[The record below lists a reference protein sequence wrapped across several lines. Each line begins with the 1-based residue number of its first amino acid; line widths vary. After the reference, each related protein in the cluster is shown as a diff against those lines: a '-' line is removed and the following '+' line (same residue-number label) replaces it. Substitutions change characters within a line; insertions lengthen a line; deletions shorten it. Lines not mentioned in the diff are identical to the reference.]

1 MVSSTASMSINSWL
15 RSHQCSVGRG
25 PISLTQ
31 ICARAMNRL
40 GPARNAT
47 LSAAAAR
54 YDAARSAGAS
64 SIG

>member
-1 MVSSTASMSINSWL
+1 MVSSTASISINSCL
-15 RSHQCSVGRG
+15 RSHECAVGRG

-31 ICARAMNRL
+31 VCARAMKRL
-40 GPARNAT
+40 RPARNAT
-47 LSAAAAR
+47 LSAAAAS